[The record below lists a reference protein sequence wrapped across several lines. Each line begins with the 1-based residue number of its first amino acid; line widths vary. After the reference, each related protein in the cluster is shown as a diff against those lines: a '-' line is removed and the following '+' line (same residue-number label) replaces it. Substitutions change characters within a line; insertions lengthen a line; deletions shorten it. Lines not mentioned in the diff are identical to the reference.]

1 MVYLSKEIQK
11 EIVTGWNVKVKLFV
25 LQRLMNAQM
34 VLMLAGIALT
44 TVSGRNVLKILLNA
58 LMMLKSV
65 LMEQVLQEIP
75 QITAPSSHALEHAI
89 KQPNSAQMAR
99 PMFLKTQLPI
109 ALLSSAQ
116 ILAPMIEK
124 PAQMAQQ

>member
-1 MVYLSKEIQK
+1 MAYLSKETQK
-11 EIVTGWNVKVKLFV
+11 EIVIGWNVKVKLFA

-75 QITAPSSHALEHAI
+75 QITAPSSHALEHVI
-89 KQPNSAQMAR
+89 KQPNSAQIAR
-99 PMFLKTQLPI
+99 PMFLKTQLLI

-116 ILAPMIEK
+116 ILAL
-124 PAQMAQQ
+124 